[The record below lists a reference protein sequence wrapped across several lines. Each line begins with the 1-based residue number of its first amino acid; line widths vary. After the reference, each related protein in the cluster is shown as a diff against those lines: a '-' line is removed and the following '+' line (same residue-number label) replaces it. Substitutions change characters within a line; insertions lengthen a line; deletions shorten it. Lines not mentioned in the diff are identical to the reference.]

1 MSKPIDEQIEDFE
14 GDAVAR
20 LEDFIT
26 SMKEDDRRF
35 CIPVA
40 EYDGSVEDH
49 WTFVYS
55 DRAFRLIDRFIDR
68 LYKLAR
74 LKFGEEAAF
83 STWILQPL
91 CIKNLKPPHR
101 SIMEGKD
108 EKQRRSIC
116 IINWTLK
123 ICRSIGIRP
132 SANRWMRS
140 RPCCNT

>member
-83 STWILQPL
+83 DMDISTHLYQEL
-91 CIKNLKPPHR
+91 
-101 SIMEGKD
+101 
-108 EKQRRSIC
+108 
-116 IINWTLK
+116 
-123 ICRSIGIRP
+123 
-132 SANRWMRS
+132 
-140 RPCCNT
+140 